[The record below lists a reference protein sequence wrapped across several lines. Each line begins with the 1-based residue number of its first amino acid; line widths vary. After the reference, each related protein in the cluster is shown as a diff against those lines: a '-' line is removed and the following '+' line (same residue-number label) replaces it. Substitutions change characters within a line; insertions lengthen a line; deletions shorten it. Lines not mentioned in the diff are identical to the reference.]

1 MIKIKN
7 KFIEIAKKYG
17 TLKNLEMNI
26 HAYCD
31 QQLIGNFPAINYKI
45 NLELMLL

>member
-7 KFIEIAKKYG
+7 KYIEIAKKYG

-26 HAYCD
+26 HAY
-31 QQLIGNFPAINYKI
+31 QQLIENVRAINYKI